1 MVTGADGIKPGV
13 GSETNSRR
21 SPVRLSTYVLNP
33 PSLKR
38 AFLRR
43 HANGA
48 ERHTEKRD
56 RANLGFFEHLTE

>member
-13 GSETNSRR
+13 GSETNFRR

-38 AFLRR
+38 AFCDVMPT
-43 HANGA
+43 AQNGILKSVTV
-48 ERHTEKRD
+48 RI
-56 RANLGFFEHLTE
+56 